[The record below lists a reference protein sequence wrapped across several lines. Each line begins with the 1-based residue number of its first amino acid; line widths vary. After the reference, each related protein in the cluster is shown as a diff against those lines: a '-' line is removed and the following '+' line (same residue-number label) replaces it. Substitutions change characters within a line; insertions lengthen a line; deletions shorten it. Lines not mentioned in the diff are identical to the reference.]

1 MKKNKVLLT
10 KTGDTYNCRYV
21 LDQTDIIDEKVDK
34 GVSGKFPQIIP
45 YRLEEKDNQREFIYE
60 IGNKVQL
67 TEFLKKEINKK
78 QMLTLLYNLLSGL
91 EAFGMNMISLSYV
104 AKDIQYVFVAPESL
118 NVYFIVAGV
127 DKEITDLNEV
137 RNFVKDV
144 ICNAHYFEMDRDNYV
159 ARLITFTNK
168 LGTFSVGDMKEFVNQ
183 LLIDMGI
190 HIEEEKK
197 KTEKKEEKTANDK
210 VSRIGVMQ
218 NNAKMVQPGAS
229 VGGSVPPM
237 PKRQVPP
244 MPNGQPMPGR
254 PMPMQ
259 MGPDGKPM
267 NGQPMPGRPMPMQM
281 GPDGKPMNGQPMPG
295 RPMPMQM
302 GPDGKPMNGQPMPG
316 RPMPMQMGPDGKP
329 MNGQPMPGRPM
340 PMQMGP
346 DGKPMNG
353 QPMPGRPMPM
363 QMGPDGKPM
372 NGQPMPGRPMPMQM
386 GPDGKPMN
394 GQPMPGRPM
403 PMQMGPDGKP
413 MNGQP
418 MPGRPM
424 PMQMGPDGK
433 PMNGQPMP
441 GRPMPMQMG
450 PDGKPMNGQPMPG
463 RPMPM
468 QMGPDGKPIVPPIPN
483 RPSPSMPEKKPE
495 AAPVPPMPEK
505 KPEAAPVPPM
515 PEKKPEAAPVPP
527 MPEKKPEAAPVPP
540 MPEKKPEAAPV
551 PPVEEKKPQVPV
563 PYLLRIATNEKI
575 YINKPEFSIGRSATK
590 ADYTVTDNSDVS
602 RIHCIIERKNGV
614 SYIRDNASTNGTF
627 VNGQNIAGQKNVFL
641 TNNAKVSLG
650 DEGFIYFVR

>member
-45 YRLEEKDNQREFIYE
+45 CRLEEKDNQREFIYE

-67 TEFLKKEINKK
+67 NEFLKKEINKK

-229 VGGSVPPM
+229 ARESVPPM
-237 PKRQVPP
+237 PNRQVPP
-244 MPNGQPMPGR
+244 MPNGQPMPGRPMPMQMGPDGKPMNGWPMPGRPMPMQMGPDGKPMNGQTMPGR

-316 RPMPMQMGPDGKP
+316 RPMPMQMGLDGKP
-329 MNGQPMPGRPM
+329 MNGQLMPGRPM

-353 QPMPGRPMPM
+353 R
-363 QMGPDGKPM
+363 
-372 NGQPMPGRPMPMQM
+372 
-386 GPDGKPMN
+386 
-394 GQPMPGRPM
+394 
-403 PMQMGPDGKP
+403 
-413 MNGQP
+413 
-418 MPGRPM
+418 
-424 PMQMGPDGK
+424 
-433 PMNGQPMP
+433 PMP

-483 RPSPSMPEKKPE
+483 RPASS
-495 AAPVPPMPEK
+495 MPEK

>member
-45 YRLEEKDNQREFIYE
+45 CRLEEKDNQREFIYE

-229 VGGSVPPM
+229 ARGSVPPM
-237 PKRQVPP
+237 PNRQVPP
-244 MPNGQPMPGR
+244 MP
-254 PMPMQ
+254 
-259 MGPDGKPM
+259 
-267 NGQPMPGRPMPMQM
+267 
-281 GPDGKPMNGQPMPG
+281 
-295 RPMPMQM
+295 
-302 GPDGKPMNGQPMPG
+302 
-316 RPMPMQMGPDGKP
+316 
-329 MNGQPMPGRPM
+329 
-340 PMQMGP
+340 
-346 DGKPMNG
+346 
-353 QPMPGRPMPM
+353 
-363 QMGPDGKPM
+363 
-372 NGQPMPGRPMPMQM
+372 
-386 GPDGKPMN
+386 
-394 GQPMPGRPM
+394 
-403 PMQMGPDGKP
+403 
-413 MNGQP
+413 
-418 MPGRPM
+418 
-424 PMQMGPDGK
+424 
-433 PMNGQPMP
+433 NGQPMP

-483 RPSPSMPEKKPE
+483 RPASS
-495 AAPVPPMPEK
+495 
-505 KPEAAPVPPM
+505 
-515 PEKKPEAAPVPP
+515 

>member
-45 YRLEEKDNQREFIYE
+45 CRLEEKDNQREFIYE

-190 HIEEEKK
+190 YIEEEKK

-218 NNAKMVQPGAS
+218 NNAKMVRPGAS
-229 VGGSVPPM
+229 AGGSVPPM
-237 PKRQVPP
+237 PNRQVPP

-254 PMPMQ
+254 PMPMR

-316 RPMPMQMGPDGKP
+316 RPMLMQMGPDGKP
-329 MNGQPMPGRPM
+329 MNGQPMPGRPMPMPGQPM

-372 NGQPMPGRPMPMQM
+372 NGQPMPGRPMPM
-386 GPDGKPMN
+386 PN
-394 GQPMPGRPM
+394 
-403 PMQMGPDGKP
+403 
-413 MNGQP
+413 
-418 MPGRPM
+418 
-424 PMQMGPDGK
+424 
-433 PMNGQPMP
+433 
-441 GRPMPMQMG
+441 
-450 PDGKPMNGQPMPG
+450 

-505 KPEAAPVPPM
+505 KL
-515 PEKKPEAAPVPP
+515 
-527 MPEKKPEAAPVPP
+527 EAAPVPP

>member
-45 YRLEEKDNQREFIYE
+45 CRLEEKDNQREFIYE

-229 VGGSVPPM
+229 ARESVPPM
-237 PKRQVPP
+237 PNRQVPP
-244 MPNGQPMPGR
+244 MPNGQPMPGRPMPMQMGPDGKPMNGWPMPGRPMPMQMGPDGKPMNGQTMPGR

-281 GPDGKPMNGQPMPG
+281 GLDGKPMNGQLMPG

-302 GPDGKPMNGQPMPG
+302 GPDGKPMNG
-316 RPMPMQMGPDGKP
+316 R
-329 MNGQPMPGRPM
+329 
-340 PMQMGP
+340 
-346 DGKPMNG
+346 
-353 QPMPGRPMPM
+353 
-363 QMGPDGKPM
+363 
-372 NGQPMPGRPMPMQM
+372 
-386 GPDGKPMN
+386 
-394 GQPMPGRPM
+394 
-403 PMQMGPDGKP
+403 
-413 MNGQP
+413 
-418 MPGRPM
+418 
-424 PMQMGPDGK
+424 
-433 PMNGQPMP
+433 PMP

-483 RPSPSMPEKKPE
+483 RPASSMPEKKPE
-495 AAPVPPMPEK
+495 AAPVPL
-505 KPEAAPVPPM
+505 
-515 PEKKPEAAPVPP
+515 

>member
-237 PKRQVPP
+237 PNRQVPP

-254 PMPMQ
+254 PMPMQMGPDGKPMNGQPMPGRTMPMQ

-295 RPMPMQM
+295 RPMPLQM
-302 GPDGKPMNGQPMPG
+302 GPDGKPMNGRPLQIGPDGKPMNG

-340 PMQMGP
+340 
-346 DGKPMNG
+346 
-353 QPMPGRPMPM
+353 
-363 QMGPDGKPM
+363 
-372 NGQPMPGRPMPMQM
+372 
-386 GPDGKPMN
+386 
-394 GQPMPGRPM
+394 
-403 PMQMGPDGKP
+403 
-413 MNGQP
+413 
-418 MPGRPM
+418 
-424 PMQMGPDGK
+424 
-433 PMNGQPMP
+433 
-441 GRPMPMQMG
+441 
-450 PDGKPMNGQPMPG
+450 PMPG

-483 RPSPSMPEKKPE
+483 RPSPS
-495 AAPVPPMPEK
+495 
-505 KPEAAPVPPM
+505 
-515 PEKKPEAAPVPP
+515 

>member
-45 YRLEEKDNQREFIYE
+45 CRLEEKDNQREFIYE

-118 NVYFIVAGV
+118 NIYFIVAGV

-218 NNAKMVQPGAS
+218 NNAKMVRPGAS
-229 VGGSVPPM
+229 AGGSVPPM
-237 PKRQVPP
+237 PNRQVPP

-254 PMPMQ
+254 PMPMR
-259 MGPDGKPM
+259 MGSDGKPM

-295 RPMPMQM
+295 RPMPM
-302 GPDGKPMNGQPMPG
+302 PGQ
-316 RPMPMQMGPDGKP
+316 
-329 MNGQPMPGRPM
+329 
-340 PMQMGP
+340 
-346 DGKPMNG
+346 
-353 QPMPGRPMPM
+353 
-363 QMGPDGKPM
+363 
-372 NGQPMPGRPMPMQM
+372 
-386 GPDGKPMN
+386 
-394 GQPMPGRPM
+394 
-403 PMQMGPDGKP
+403 
-413 MNGQP
+413 
-418 MPGRPM
+418 
-424 PMQMGPDGK
+424 
-433 PMNGQPMP
+433 
-441 GRPMPMQMG
+441 
-450 PDGKPMNGQPMPG
+450 
-463 RPMPM
+463 PMPM

-483 RPSPSMPEKKPE
+483 RPASS
-495 AAPVPPMPEK
+495 
-505 KPEAAPVPPM
+505 
-515 PEKKPEAAPVPP
+515 

>member
-45 YRLEEKDNQREFIYE
+45 CRLEEKDNQREFIYE

-190 HIEEEKK
+190 YIEEEKK

-218 NNAKMVQPGAS
+218 NNAKMVRPGAS
-229 VGGSVPPM
+229 AGGSVPPM
-237 PKRQVPP
+237 PNRQVPP

-254 PMPMQ
+254 PMPMR

-267 NGQPMPGRPMPMQM
+267 NGR
-281 GPDGKPMNGQPMPG
+281 
-295 RPMPMQM
+295 
-302 GPDGKPMNGQPMPG
+302 
-316 RPMPMQMGPDGKP
+316 
-329 MNGQPMPGRPM
+329 
-340 PMQMGP
+340 
-346 DGKPMNG
+346 
-353 QPMPGRPMPM
+353 
-363 QMGPDGKPM
+363 
-372 NGQPMPGRPMPMQM
+372 
-386 GPDGKPMN
+386 
-394 GQPMPGRPM
+394 
-403 PMQMGPDGKP
+403 
-413 MNGQP
+413 
-418 MPGRPM
+418 
-424 PMQMGPDGK
+424 
-433 PMNGQPMP
+433 
-441 GRPMPMQMG
+441 
-450 PDGKPMNGQPMPG
+450 PMPG

-483 RPSPSMPEKKPE
+483 RPASS
-495 AAPVPPMPEK
+495 
-505 KPEAAPVPPM
+505 
-515 PEKKPEAAPVPP
+515 
-527 MPEKKPEAAPVPP
+527 

>member
-45 YRLEEKDNQREFIYE
+45 CRLEEKDNQREFIYE

-190 HIEEEKK
+190 YIEEKKK

-218 NNAKMVQPGAS
+218 NNAKMVRPGAS
-229 VGGSVPPM
+229 AGGSVPPM
-237 PKRQVPP
+237 PNRQVPP
-244 MPNGQPMPGR
+244 MPNGQPMPGRPMPMRMGPDGKPMNGQPMPGRPMPMQMGPDGKPMNGQPMPRR

-316 RPMPMQMGPDGKP
+316 RPMPMP
-329 MNGQPMPGRPM
+329 GQPM

-372 NGQPMPGRPMPMQM
+372 NGQPMPGRPMPM
-386 GPDGKPMN
+386 PN
-394 GQPMPGRPM
+394 
-403 PMQMGPDGKP
+403 
-413 MNGQP
+413 
-418 MPGRPM
+418 
-424 PMQMGPDGK
+424 
-433 PMNGQPMP
+433 
-441 GRPMPMQMG
+441 
-450 PDGKPMNGQPMPG
+450 

-505 KPEAAPVPPM
+505 KL
-515 PEKKPEAAPVPP
+515 
-527 MPEKKPEAAPVPP
+527 EAAPVPP

>member
-45 YRLEEKDNQREFIYE
+45 CRLEEKDNQREFIYE

-229 VGGSVPPM
+229 ARESVPPM
-237 PKRQVPP
+237 PNRQVPP

-281 GPDGKPMNGQPMPG
+281 GPDGQPMNGQPMPG

-302 GPDGKPMNGQPMPG
+302 GPDGKPMNGRPMPG
-316 RPMPMQMGPDGKP
+316 RL
-329 MNGQPMPGRPM
+329 
-340 PMQMGP
+340 
-346 DGKPMNG
+346 
-353 QPMPGRPMPM
+353 
-363 QMGPDGKPM
+363 
-372 NGQPMPGRPMPMQM
+372 
-386 GPDGKPMN
+386 
-394 GQPMPGRPM
+394 
-403 PMQMGPDGKP
+403 
-413 MNGQP
+413 
-418 MPGRPM
+418 
-424 PMQMGPDGK
+424 
-433 PMNGQPMP
+433 
-441 GRPMPMQMG
+441 
-450 PDGKPMNGQPMPG
+450 
-463 RPMPM
+463 MPM

-483 RPSPSMPEKKPE
+483 RPASSMPKKKPE

-505 KPEAAPVPPM
+505 KPEATPVPPM

>member
-45 YRLEEKDNQREFIYE
+45 CRLEEKDNQREFIYE

-67 TEFLKKEINKK
+67 NEFLKKEINKK

-229 VGGSVPPM
+229 ARGSVPPM
-237 PKRQVPP
+237 PNRQVPP
-244 MPNGQPMPGR
+244 MPNGQPMPGRPMPMQMGPDGKPMNGWPMPGR

-340 PMQMGP
+340 PMQMGL

-353 QPMPGRPMPM
+353 QLMPGRPMPM

-372 NGQPMPGRPMPMQM
+372 NGR
-386 GPDGKPMN
+386 
-394 GQPMPGRPM
+394 
-403 PMQMGPDGKP
+403 
-413 MNGQP
+413 
-418 MPGRPM
+418 
-424 PMQMGPDGK
+424 
-433 PMNGQPMP
+433 PMP

-483 RPSPSMPEKKPE
+483 RPASS
-495 AAPVPPMPEK
+495 MPEK

>member
-45 YRLEEKDNQREFIYE
+45 CRLEEKDNQREFIYE

-190 HIEEEKK
+190 YIEEEKK

-218 NNAKMVQPGAS
+218 NNAKMVRPGAS
-229 VGGSVPPM
+229 AGGSVPPM
-237 PKRQVPP
+237 PNRQVPP

-254 PMPMQ
+254 PMPM
-259 MGPDGKPM
+259 
-267 NGQPMPGRPMPMQM
+267 R
-281 GPDGKPMNGQPMPG
+281 
-295 RPMPMQM
+295 
-302 GPDGKPMNGQPMPG
+302 
-316 RPMPMQMGPDGKP
+316 
-329 MNGQPMPGRPM
+329 
-340 PMQMGP
+340 
-346 DGKPMNG
+346 
-353 QPMPGRPMPM
+353 
-363 QMGPDGKPM
+363 
-372 NGQPMPGRPMPMQM
+372 
-386 GPDGKPMN
+386 
-394 GQPMPGRPM
+394 
-403 PMQMGPDGKP
+403 
-413 MNGQP
+413 
-418 MPGRPM
+418 
-424 PMQMGPDGK
+424 
-433 PMNGQPMP
+433 
-441 GRPMPMQMG
+441 MG

-505 KPEAAPVPPM
+505 KL
-515 PEKKPEAAPVPP
+515 
-527 MPEKKPEAAPVPP
+527 EAAPVPP

>member
-45 YRLEEKDNQREFIYE
+45 CRLEEKDNQREFIYE

-229 VGGSVPPM
+229 AGGSVPPM
-237 PKRQVPP
+237 PNRQVPP
-244 MPNGQPMPGR
+244 MPNGQPMPGRPMPMRMGPDGKPMNGQPMPGRPMPMQIGPDGKPMNGRPMPNR

-281 GPDGKPMNGQPMPG
+281 GPDGK
-295 RPMPMQM
+295 
-302 GPDGKPMNGQPMPG
+302 
-316 RPMPMQMGPDGKP
+316 
-329 MNGQPMPGRPM
+329 
-340 PMQMGP
+340 
-346 DGKPMNG
+346 
-353 QPMPGRPMPM
+353 
-363 QMGPDGKPM
+363 
-372 NGQPMPGRPMPMQM
+372 
-386 GPDGKPMN
+386 
-394 GQPMPGRPM
+394 
-403 PMQMGPDGKP
+403 
-413 MNGQP
+413 
-418 MPGRPM
+418 
-424 PMQMGPDGK
+424 
-433 PMNGQPMP
+433 
-441 GRPMPMQMG
+441 
-450 PDGKPMNGQPMPG
+450 PMPG

-527 MPEKKPEAAPVPP
+527 MPEKKPET
-540 MPEKKPEAAPV
+540 APV

-627 VNGQNIAGQKNVFL
+627 VNGQNIAGQENVFL

>member
-281 GPDGKPMNGQPMPG
+281 GPDGKPMNRQPMPG

-346 DGKPMNG
+346 DGKPVNG
-353 QPMPGRPMPM
+353 QPMPM

-372 NGQPMPGRPMPMQM
+372 NGQPMPGRPMPM
-386 GPDGKPMN
+386 PN
-394 GQPMPGRPM
+394 
-403 PMQMGPDGKP
+403 
-413 MNGQP
+413 
-418 MPGRPM
+418 
-424 PMQMGPDGK
+424 
-433 PMNGQPMP
+433 
-441 GRPMPMQMG
+441 
-450 PDGKPMNGQPMPG
+450 

-483 RPSPSMPEKKPE
+483 RPAPSMPEKKPE

-527 MPEKKPEAAPVPP
+527 MPEKKPET
-540 MPEKKPEAAPV
+540 APV

-627 VNGQNIAGQKNVFL
+627 VNGQNIAGQENVFL
-641 TNNAKVSLG
+641 TNNARVSLG

>member
-45 YRLEEKDNQREFIYE
+45 CRLEEKDNQREFIYE

-67 TEFLKKEINKK
+67 NEFLKKEINKK

-229 VGGSVPPM
+229 ARGSVPPM
-237 PKRQVPP
+237 PNRQVPP

-267 NGQPMPGRPMPMQM
+267 NGRPMPGRPMPMQM
-281 GPDGKPMNGQPMPG
+281 GPDGKPMNG
-295 RPMPMQM
+295 R
-302 GPDGKPMNGQPMPG
+302 
-316 RPMPMQMGPDGKP
+316 
-329 MNGQPMPGRPM
+329 
-340 PMQMGP
+340 
-346 DGKPMNG
+346 
-353 QPMPGRPMPM
+353 
-363 QMGPDGKPM
+363 
-372 NGQPMPGRPMPMQM
+372 
-386 GPDGKPMN
+386 
-394 GQPMPGRPM
+394 
-403 PMQMGPDGKP
+403 
-413 MNGQP
+413 
-418 MPGRPM
+418 
-424 PMQMGPDGK
+424 
-433 PMNGQPMP
+433 PMP

-483 RPSPSMPEKKPE
+483 RPASS
-495 AAPVPPMPEK
+495 MPEK

>member
-45 YRLEEKDNQREFIYE
+45 CRLEEKDNQREFIYE

-218 NNAKMVQPGAS
+218 NNAKMAQPGVSA
-229 VGGSVPPM
+229 GGSVPPM
-237 PKRQVPP
+237 PNRQVPP
-244 MPNGQPMPGR
+244 MPNGQS
-254 PMPMQ
+254 
-259 MGPDGKPM
+259 
-267 NGQPMPGRPMPMQM
+267 
-281 GPDGKPMNGQPMPG
+281 
-295 RPMPMQM
+295 
-302 GPDGKPMNGQPMPG
+302 
-316 RPMPMQMGPDGKP
+316 
-329 MNGQPMPGRPM
+329 
-340 PMQMGP
+340 
-346 DGKPMNG
+346 
-353 QPMPGRPMPM
+353 
-363 QMGPDGKPM
+363 
-372 NGQPMPGRPMPMQM
+372 
-386 GPDGKPMN
+386 
-394 GQPMPGRPM
+394 
-403 PMQMGPDGKP
+403 
-413 MNGQP
+413 
-418 MPGRPM
+418 
-424 PMQMGPDGK
+424 
-433 PMNGQPMP
+433 MP

-527 MPEKKPEAAPVPP
+527 
-540 MPEKKPEAAPV
+540 
-551 PPVEEKKPQVPV
+551 VEEKKPQVPM

>member
-10 KTGDTYNCRYV
+10 KTGDTYNCKYV

-118 NVYFIVAGV
+118 NIYFIVAGV

-229 VGGSVPPM
+229 AGGSVPPM
-237 PKRQVPP
+237 PNRQVPP

-302 GPDGKPMNGQPMPG
+302 GPDGKPMNRQPMPGRPMPMPG

-329 MNGQPMPGRPM
+329 MNGQPMPGRSM

-353 QPMPGRPMPM
+353 R
-363 QMGPDGKPM
+363 
-372 NGQPMPGRPMPMQM
+372 
-386 GPDGKPMN
+386 
-394 GQPMPGRPM
+394 
-403 PMQMGPDGKP
+403 
-413 MNGQP
+413 
-418 MPGRPM
+418 
-424 PMQMGPDGK
+424 
-433 PMNGQPMP
+433 
-441 GRPMPMQMG
+441 
-450 PDGKPMNGQPMPG
+450 PMPG

-483 RPSPSMPEKKPE
+483 RPASS
-495 AAPVPPMPEK
+495 MPEK

>member
-229 VGGSVPPM
+229 ARGSVPPM
-237 PKRQVPP
+237 PNRQVPP

-281 GPDGKPMNGQPMPG
+281 GPDGKPMNGRPMPG

-302 GPDGKPMNGQPMPG
+302 GPDGKPMNG
-316 RPMPMQMGPDGKP
+316 R
-329 MNGQPMPGRPM
+329 
-340 PMQMGP
+340 
-346 DGKPMNG
+346 
-353 QPMPGRPMPM
+353 
-363 QMGPDGKPM
+363 
-372 NGQPMPGRPMPMQM
+372 
-386 GPDGKPMN
+386 
-394 GQPMPGRPM
+394 
-403 PMQMGPDGKP
+403 
-413 MNGQP
+413 
-418 MPGRPM
+418 
-424 PMQMGPDGK
+424 
-433 PMNGQPMP
+433 
-441 GRPMPMQMG
+441 
-450 PDGKPMNGQPMPG
+450 PMPG

-483 RPSPSMPEKKPE
+483 RPASS
-495 AAPVPPMPEK
+495 MPEK

>member
-1 MKKNKVLLT
+1 MNGERDMKKNKVLLT

-45 YRLEEKDNQREFIYE
+45 CRLEEKDNQREFIYE

-67 TEFLKKEINKK
+67 NEFLKKEINKK

-229 VGGSVPPM
+229 ARESVPPM
-237 PKRQVPP
+237 PNRQVPP

-281 GPDGKPMNGQPMPG
+281 GPDGQPMNGQPMPG

-302 GPDGKPMNGQPMPG
+302 GPDGKPMNGRPMPG
-316 RPMPMQMGPDGKP
+316 RL
-329 MNGQPMPGRPM
+329 
-340 PMQMGP
+340 
-346 DGKPMNG
+346 
-353 QPMPGRPMPM
+353 
-363 QMGPDGKPM
+363 
-372 NGQPMPGRPMPMQM
+372 
-386 GPDGKPMN
+386 
-394 GQPMPGRPM
+394 
-403 PMQMGPDGKP
+403 
-413 MNGQP
+413 
-418 MPGRPM
+418 
-424 PMQMGPDGK
+424 
-433 PMNGQPMP
+433 
-441 GRPMPMQMG
+441 
-450 PDGKPMNGQPMPG
+450 
-463 RPMPM
+463 MPM

-483 RPSPSMPEKKPE
+483 RPASSMPKKKPE

-505 KPEAAPVPPM
+505 KPEATPVPPM

>member
-1 MKKNKVLLT
+1 MNGERDMKKNKVLLT

-45 YRLEEKDNQREFIYE
+45 CRLEEKDNQREFIYE

-67 TEFLKKEINKK
+67 NEFLKKEINKK

-229 VGGSVPPM
+229 ARESVPPM
-237 PKRQVPP
+237 PNRQVPP
-244 MPNGQPMPGR
+244 MPNGQPMPGRPMPMQMGPDGKPMNGWPMPGRPMPMQMGPDGKPMNGQTMPGR

-302 GPDGKPMNGQPMPG
+302 GLDGKPMNGQLMPG

-329 MNGQPMPGRPM
+329 MNGR
-340 PMQMGP
+340 
-346 DGKPMNG
+346 
-353 QPMPGRPMPM
+353 
-363 QMGPDGKPM
+363 
-372 NGQPMPGRPMPMQM
+372 
-386 GPDGKPMN
+386 
-394 GQPMPGRPM
+394 
-403 PMQMGPDGKP
+403 
-413 MNGQP
+413 
-418 MPGRPM
+418 
-424 PMQMGPDGK
+424 
-433 PMNGQPMP
+433 PMP

-483 RPSPSMPEKKPE
+483 RPASS
-495 AAPVPPMPEK
+495 
-505 KPEAAPVPPM
+505 M

>member
-1 MKKNKVLLT
+1 MNGERDMKKNKVLLT

-45 YRLEEKDNQREFIYE
+45 CRLEEKDNQREFIYE

-229 VGGSVPPM
+229 ARESVPPM
-237 PKRQVPP
+237 PNRQVPP
-244 MPNGQPMPGR
+244 MPNGQPMPGRPMPMQMGPDGKPMNGQTMPGR

-340 PMQMGP
+340 PMQMGL

-353 QPMPGRPMPM
+353 QLMPGRPMPM

-372 NGQPMPGRPMPMQM
+372 NGR
-386 GPDGKPMN
+386 
-394 GQPMPGRPM
+394 
-403 PMQMGPDGKP
+403 
-413 MNGQP
+413 
-418 MPGRPM
+418 
-424 PMQMGPDGK
+424 
-433 PMNGQPMP
+433 PMP

-483 RPSPSMPEKKPE
+483 RPASS
-495 AAPVPPMPEK
+495 MPEK

>member
-45 YRLEEKDNQREFIYE
+45 CRLEEKDNQREFIYE

-229 VGGSVPPM
+229 AGGSVPPM
-237 PKRQVPP
+237 PNRQVPP

-259 MGPDGKPM
+259 MGPDGKPMNGQPMPNRPMPMRMGPDGKPMNGQPMPGRPMPMQMGPGGKPM

-316 RPMPMQMGPDGKP
+316 RPMP
-329 MNGQPMPGRPM
+329 N
-340 PMQMGP
+340 
-346 DGKPMNG
+346 
-353 QPMPGRPMPM
+353 
-363 QMGPDGKPM
+363 
-372 NGQPMPGRPMPMQM
+372 
-386 GPDGKPMN
+386 
-394 GQPMPGRPM
+394 
-403 PMQMGPDGKP
+403 
-413 MNGQP
+413 
-418 MPGRPM
+418 
-424 PMQMGPDGK
+424 
-433 PMNGQPMP
+433 
-441 GRPMPMQMG
+441 
-450 PDGKPMNGQPMPG
+450 

-483 RPSPSMPEKKPE
+483 RPAPSMPEKKPE
-495 AAPVPPMPEK
+495 AAPVLPMPEK
-505 KPEAAPVPPM
+505 KPEAT
-515 PEKKPEAAPVPP
+515 PVPP

-563 PYLLRIATNEKI
+563 PYLLRVATNEKI

-627 VNGQNIAGQKNVFL
+627 VNGQNIAGQENVFL

>member
-45 YRLEEKDNQREFIYE
+45 CRLEEKDNQREFIYE

-229 VGGSVPPM
+229 ARGSVPPM
-237 PKRQVPP
+237 PNRQVPP

-267 NGQPMPGRPMPMQM
+267 NGR
-281 GPDGKPMNGQPMPG
+281 
-295 RPMPMQM
+295 
-302 GPDGKPMNGQPMPG
+302 
-316 RPMPMQMGPDGKP
+316 
-329 MNGQPMPGRPM
+329 
-340 PMQMGP
+340 
-346 DGKPMNG
+346 
-353 QPMPGRPMPM
+353 
-363 QMGPDGKPM
+363 
-372 NGQPMPGRPMPMQM
+372 
-386 GPDGKPMN
+386 
-394 GQPMPGRPM
+394 
-403 PMQMGPDGKP
+403 
-413 MNGQP
+413 
-418 MPGRPM
+418 
-424 PMQMGPDGK
+424 
-433 PMNGQPMP
+433 
-441 GRPMPMQMG
+441 
-450 PDGKPMNGQPMPG
+450 PMPG

-483 RPSPSMPEKKPE
+483 RPASS
-495 AAPVPPMPEK
+495 
-505 KPEAAPVPPM
+505 M

>member
-45 YRLEEKDNQREFIYE
+45 CRLEEKDNQREFIYE

-218 NNAKMVQPGAS
+218 NNAKMAQPGAS
-229 VGGSVPPM
+229 AGGSVPPM
-237 PKRQVPP
+237 PNRQVPP
-244 MPNGQPMPGR
+244 MP
-254 PMPMQ
+254 
-259 MGPDGKPM
+259 
-267 NGQPMPGRPMPMQM
+267 
-281 GPDGKPMNGQPMPG
+281 
-295 RPMPMQM
+295 
-302 GPDGKPMNGQPMPG
+302 
-316 RPMPMQMGPDGKP
+316 
-329 MNGQPMPGRPM
+329 
-340 PMQMGP
+340 
-346 DGKPMNG
+346 
-353 QPMPGRPMPM
+353 
-363 QMGPDGKPM
+363 
-372 NGQPMPGRPMPMQM
+372 
-386 GPDGKPMN
+386 
-394 GQPMPGRPM
+394 
-403 PMQMGPDGKP
+403 
-413 MNGQP
+413 
-418 MPGRPM
+418 
-424 PMQMGPDGK
+424 
-433 PMNGQPMP
+433 
-441 GRPMPMQMG
+441 
-450 PDGKPMNGQPMPG
+450 NGQPMPG

-483 RPSPSMPEKKPE
+483 RPAPSMPEKKPE

-515 PEKKPEAAPVPP
+515 PEKKPET
-527 MPEKKPEAAPVPP
+527 
-540 MPEKKPEAAPV
+540 APV

-627 VNGQNIAGQKNVFL
+627 VNGQNIAGQENVFL

>member
-229 VGGSVPPM
+229 ARGSVPPM
-237 PKRQVPP
+237 PNRQVPP

-302 GPDGKPMNGQPMPG
+302 GPDGKPMNGRPMPGRPMPMQMGPDGKPMNGRPMPGRPMPMQMGPDGKPMNGRPMPGRPMPMQMGPDGKPMNGRPMPG

-353 QPMPGRPMPM
+353 R
-363 QMGPDGKPM
+363 
-372 NGQPMPGRPMPMQM
+372 
-386 GPDGKPMN
+386 
-394 GQPMPGRPM
+394 
-403 PMQMGPDGKP
+403 
-413 MNGQP
+413 
-418 MPGRPM
+418 
-424 PMQMGPDGK
+424 
-433 PMNGQPMP
+433 
-441 GRPMPMQMG
+441 
-450 PDGKPMNGQPMPG
+450 PMPG

-483 RPSPSMPEKKPE
+483 RPASS
-495 AAPVPPMPEK
+495 MPEK

>member
-1 MKKNKVLLT
+1 MNGERDMKKNKVLLT

-45 YRLEEKDNQREFIYE
+45 CRLEEKDNQREFIYE

-229 VGGSVPPM
+229 ARGSVPPM
-237 PKRQVPP
+237 PNRQVPP

-302 GPDGKPMNGQPMPG
+302 GPDGKPMNG
-316 RPMPMQMGPDGKP
+316 R
-329 MNGQPMPGRPM
+329 
-340 PMQMGP
+340 
-346 DGKPMNG
+346 
-353 QPMPGRPMPM
+353 
-363 QMGPDGKPM
+363 
-372 NGQPMPGRPMPMQM
+372 
-386 GPDGKPMN
+386 
-394 GQPMPGRPM
+394 
-403 PMQMGPDGKP
+403 
-413 MNGQP
+413 
-418 MPGRPM
+418 
-424 PMQMGPDGK
+424 
-433 PMNGQPMP
+433 
-441 GRPMPMQMG
+441 
-450 PDGKPMNGQPMPG
+450 PMPG

-483 RPSPSMPEKKPE
+483 RPASSMPEKKPE

-515 PEKKPEAAPVPP
+515 PEKKPEATPVPP

>member
-118 NVYFIVAGV
+118 NVYFLVAGV

-218 NNAKMVQPGAS
+218 NNAKMVQPGAYA
-229 VGGSVPPM
+229 GGSVPPM
-237 PKRQVPP
+237 PNRQVPP
-244 MPNGQPMPGR
+244 MPSGQPMPGRPMPGRPMPMQMGPDGKPMNGQPMPGRPMPMPMGPDGKPMNGQPMPGRPMPMQMGPDGKPMNGQPMPGRPMPMPMGPDGKPMNGQPMPNR

-281 GPDGKPMNGQPMPG
+281 GPDGKPMNGQPMP
-295 RPMPMQM
+295 
-302 GPDGKPMNGQPMPG
+302 N
-316 RPMPMQMGPDGKP
+316 
-329 MNGQPMPGRPM
+329 
-340 PMQMGP
+340 
-346 DGKPMNG
+346 
-353 QPMPGRPMPM
+353 
-363 QMGPDGKPM
+363 
-372 NGQPMPGRPMPMQM
+372 
-386 GPDGKPMN
+386 
-394 GQPMPGRPM
+394 
-403 PMQMGPDGKP
+403 
-413 MNGQP
+413 
-418 MPGRPM
+418 
-424 PMQMGPDGK
+424 
-433 PMNGQPMP
+433 
-441 GRPMPMQMG
+441 
-450 PDGKPMNGQPMPG
+450 

-483 RPSPSMPEKKPE
+483 RPAPSMPEKKPE
-495 AAPVPPMPEK
+495 ATPVPPMPEK
-505 KPEAAPVPPM
+505 KPEV
-515 PEKKPEAAPVPP
+515 APVPP

-563 PYLLRIATNEKI
+563 PYLLRVATNEKI

-627 VNGQNIAGQKNVFL
+627 VNGQNIAGQENVFL

>member
-45 YRLEEKDNQREFIYE
+45 CRLEEKDNQREFIYE

-229 VGGSVPPM
+229 ARGSVPPM
-237 PKRQVPP
+237 PNRQVPP
-244 MPNGQPMPGR
+244 MPNGQPMPGRPMPMQMGPDGKPMNGRPMPGR

-267 NGQPMPGRPMPMQM
+267 NGQPMPGRPMPMQI
-281 GPDGKPMNGQPMPG
+281 GPDGKPMN
-295 RPMPMQM
+295 
-302 GPDGKPMNGQPMPG
+302 
-316 RPMPMQMGPDGKP
+316 
-329 MNGQPMPGRPM
+329 
-340 PMQMGP
+340 
-346 DGKPMNG
+346 
-353 QPMPGRPMPM
+353 
-363 QMGPDGKPM
+363 
-372 NGQPMPGRPMPMQM
+372 
-386 GPDGKPMN
+386 
-394 GQPMPGRPM
+394 
-403 PMQMGPDGKP
+403 
-413 MNGQP
+413 
-418 MPGRPM
+418 
-424 PMQMGPDGK
+424 
-433 PMNGQPMP
+433 
-441 GRPMPMQMG
+441 
-450 PDGKPMNGQPMPG
+450 G

-483 RPSPSMPEKKPE
+483 RPSPS
-495 AAPVPPMPEK
+495 
-505 KPEAAPVPPM
+505 M

-627 VNGQNIAGQKNVFL
+627 VNGQNIAGQENVFL

>member
-1 MKKNKVLLT
+1 MNGERDMKKNKVLLT

-45 YRLEEKDNQREFIYE
+45 CRLEEKDNQREFIYE

-229 VGGSVPPM
+229 ARGSVPPM
-237 PKRQVPP
+237 PNRQVPP

-302 GPDGKPMNGQPMPG
+302 GPDGKPMNG
-316 RPMPMQMGPDGKP
+316 R
-329 MNGQPMPGRPM
+329 
-340 PMQMGP
+340 
-346 DGKPMNG
+346 
-353 QPMPGRPMPM
+353 
-363 QMGPDGKPM
+363 
-372 NGQPMPGRPMPMQM
+372 
-386 GPDGKPMN
+386 
-394 GQPMPGRPM
+394 
-403 PMQMGPDGKP
+403 
-413 MNGQP
+413 
-418 MPGRPM
+418 
-424 PMQMGPDGK
+424 
-433 PMNGQPMP
+433 
-441 GRPMPMQMG
+441 
-450 PDGKPMNGQPMPG
+450 PMPG

-483 RPSPSMPEKKPE
+483 RPASSMPEKKPE

-515 PEKKPEAAPVPP
+515 PEKKPEATPVPP

-627 VNGQNIAGQKNVFL
+627 VNGQNIAGQENVFL